1 MEYATRYRNGP
12 PCCFVPVS
20 TDTSGGLLLK
30 TSFRTTAAL
39 VAALSILQ
47 PVQSVTAQT
56 TPQSGEAPRLVE
68 NIDVRVIN
76 IDVVVTDRKGN
87 AITGLTRD
95 QFEIFENN
103 VPKAISNFYAVENA
117 RPVAVDGETTQ
128 AATPAPTAPV
138 RAADIPDNMKRR
150 LIFYIDNLSLAP
162 FNRNRVF
169 KQMKDFV
176 QTTMRPGDEA
186 MVATFNRSMKIR
198 VPFTKDPVQVSQT
211 LDAIAGESALGTSNM
226 SERKQTEDRIRD
238 ARSYEEAVA
247 TARTY
252 ASSIEHDL
260 RQSAS
265 SINGLMSTLAGVEG
279 KKILI
284 LTTEGFP
291 IQPGREMFQFIEET
305 SREKQWQGSGTML
318 QGMSY
323 DSTSVI
329 QSIARAANANSITLY
344 PIHAAGLQGGN
355 EFSAEHSA
363 PTPISVAY
371 SAASNSTES
380 VQLMA
385 DMTGGQASVGTNN
398 FALAFQRIQRDMD
411 NYYSLGYRS
420 STERVDRQRYV
431 RVRLKSNPNKY
442 IVRSRQTFVEKSTFA
457 EMNDRVIANLFYKT
471 KANDLGI
478 LVRTTSPTPVED
490 GLYRVPVEIQIPM
503 DSLTLLP
510 QGETESVG
518 GFDVY
523 VAVADKNGDM
533 SEVSR
538 KSHQL
543 RVPAEDLARAKGKY
557 YTYSLDLLMEKGLN
571 KISVGVMD
579 QISNSSGF
587 AREQIIAQD
596 LR

>member
-1 MEYATRYRNGP
+1 M
-12 PCCFVPVS
+12 
-20 TDTSGGLLLK
+20 K

-39 VAALSILQ
+39 LAVLTIL
-47 PVQSVTAQT
+47 PAVSAQN
-56 TPQSGEAPRLVE
+56 TPQGEMPKLVE

-76 IDVVVTDRKGN
+76 IDVVVTDRKGVPV
-87 AITGLTRD
+87 AGLKKE

-103 VPKAISNFYAVENA
+103 VPKAISNFYSVENA
-117 RPVAVDGETTQ
+117 RPVAVEGETRQ
-128 AATPAPTAPV
+128 AATSAPTAPTAPL
-138 RAADIPDNMKRR
+138 RAADVPDNMKRR

-169 KQMKDFV
+169 KQMKEFV

-186 MVATFNRSMKIR
+186 MVATFNRSMKVR
-198 VPFTKDPVQVSQT
+198 VPFTKDPIQVVQT
-211 LDAIAGESALGTSNM
+211 LDAIAGESALGTTNM
-226 SERKQTEDRIRD
+226 SERKQTEERIRD
-238 ARSYEEAVA
+238 ARSYQEAVA

-305 SREKQWQGSGTML
+305 SREKQWQGTGTL
-318 QGMSY
+318 LEGMSY
-323 DSTSVI
+323 DSTATI

-344 PIHAAGLQGGN
+344 PIHAAGLSGGS

-363 PTPISVAY
+363 PTPISVSY
-371 SAASNSTES
+371 SAVSNTTES

-398 FALAFQRIQRDMD
+398 FAMAFQRIQRDMD
-411 NYYSLGYRS
+411 NYYSLGYRA

-431 RVRLKSNPNKY
+431 RVRLKNNPKKY
-442 IVRSRQTFVEKSTFA
+442 VVRSRQTFVEKSTFA
-457 EMNDRVIANLFYKT
+457 EMSDRVIANLFYRT
-471 KANDLGI
+471 KSNDLGI
-478 LVRTTSPTPVED
+478 LVRTTSPIPVED
-490 GLYRVPVEIQIPM
+490 GLYRVPLEIQIPM
-503 DSLTLLP
+503 DNITLLQ
-510 QGETESVG
+510 QGESEHIG

-523 VAVADKNGDM
+523 VAVSDKNGDM

-543 RVPAEDLARAKGKY
+543 RVPAEDISRAKGKY
-557 YTYSLDLLMEKGLN
+557 YTYSLELLMEKGLN

-579 QISNSSGF
+579 QISNTSGF